1 MTTATASRSEEP
13 LVSAVIPTHL
23 RPDLAVRAVRSAL
36 GQSLKAI
43 EVVVVV
49 DGRDQETVS
58 ALAEVR
64 DPRLRVIVPETHLG
78 NAEARNAGILAA
90 RAQWIA
96 LLDDD
101 DLWMPGKLE
110 AQLRAGEAAPVP
122 TPIVACRLIADT
134 GSARFVWPRRTPR
147 GGQNLSEYLF
157 CRHWPS
163 TGDGVVQT
171 STIMAP
177 ARLFRECPFRH
188 GSGRFVDVDWLL
200 RASIDPSV
208 GLVFPEG
215 LEPLSVWSIEDRPRI
230 SLEAGWRRD
239 VAWIDARRDLVT
251 PRSHAAFLLTLAS
264 IRAARDGDRKA
275 FHVLLREAFR
285 KGTPGWAEVAFHI
298 GNFAM
303 PVALRRRLA
312 SHGNGTVS
320 G

>member
-1 MTTATASRSEEP
+1 MTDKPSSNSGEP

-36 GQSLKAI
+36 GQSLTAI
-43 EVVVVV
+43 EVVVIV
-49 DGRDQETVS
+49 DGRDRETVS
-58 ALAEVR
+58 ALSEVKDAR
-64 DPRLRVIVPETHLG
+64 VRVIVPDGHLG

-90 RAQWIA
+90 RAPWIA

-110 AQLRAGEAAPVP
+110 TQLRVGEAAQIP

-134 GSARFVWPRRTPR
+134 GSTRFFWPRRTPR

-171 STIMAP
+171 STLMAP
-177 ARLFRECPFRH
+177 ARLFRDCPFRH

-200 RASIDPSV
+200 RASNDPDV

-215 LEPLSVWSIEDRPRI
+215 AEPLSVWNIEDRPRI

-239 VAWIDARRDLVT
+239 VEWIDARRDLVT

-264 IRAARDGDRKA
+264 IRAARDGDRSA
-275 FHVLLREAFR
+275 FPILLREAFR
-285 KGTPGWAEVAFHI
+285 RGRPGWAEIAFHL

-303 PVALRRRLA
+303 PVAMRRRLVRQGSSA
-312 SHGNGTVS
+312 AGG
-320 G
+320 